1 MREYAYYT
9 QVLKDQLIP
18 ATGCTEPIALAYGA
32 AIAYRTLGA
41 EPERI
46 TAAVSGSIIKN
57 VKSVVVP
64 KTGGM
69 KGIET
74 AIAAGVVAG
83 NPDLELE
90 VLSGAP
96 ENTGA
101 LAKKFLEKCPVTVC
115 LADSDRIF
123 DIQITMYA
131 GKHSAFVRIVDTH
144 TNVVS
149 VRRDETVLKEREIP
163 RLAGQ
168 AEKTAM
174 LEITKIVEYAGTCRL
189 EDVAETIEYQIS
201 CNQNLSQEGLKG
213 SWGAEIGR
221 TLLSGEKNPD
231 VKLRAMAAAAAG
243 SDARM
248 SGCELPAVINS
259 GSGNQGLTITLPILE
274 YAKEL
279 NASHEQLIRALVLAN
294 LVAVRIKQSI
304 GYLSAYCG
312 AVCAGCAAAAGIAYL
327 HGADEVLINHT
338 VVNGLAILS
347 GTICDGAKP
356 SCAAKIAAAVDAG
369 IMGYRMYLHHREFRH
384 GEGIVGSNVDDTIA
398 KVGVLAQQGMRQTDR
413 TILDIMQ
420 DRCS

>member
-32 AIAYRTLGA
+32 AMAYRTLGA

-123 DIQITMYA
+123 DIQITMCA

-174 LEITKIVEYAGTCRL
+174 LEITKIVEYARTCRL

-221 TLLSGEKNPD
+221 TLLSGEKKPD

>member
-18 ATGCTEPIALAYGA
+18 DTGCTEPIALAYGA
-32 AIAYRTLGA
+32 AMAYRTLGA

-101 LAKKFLEKCPVTVC
+101 LAKEFLEKCPVTVC

-174 LEITKIVEYAGTCRL
+174 LEITKIVEYARTCRL

-243 SDARM
+243 SDA
-248 SGCELPAVINS
+248 CELPAVINS

-356 SCAAKIAAAVDAG
+356 SCAAKIAMAVNAG
-369 IMGYRMYLHHREFRH
+369 LLGFEMARKGKEFSG
-384 GEGIVGSNVDDTIA
+384 GEGIVKKGIENTIE
-398 KVGVLAQQGMRQTDR
+398 KVGVLSREGMGVTNEV
-413 TILDIMQ
+413 ILDIMVK
-420 DRCS
+420 D

>member
-32 AIAYRTLGA
+32 AMAYRTLGA

-149 VRRDETVLKEREIP
+149 VCRDETVLKEREIP

-174 LEITKIVEYAGTCRL
+174 LEITKIVEYARTCRL

-201 CNQNLSQEGLKG
+201 CNQSLSQEGLKG
-213 SWGAEIGR
+213 SWGRKSGGR
-221 TLLSGEKNPD
+221 CCPGRKT
-231 VKLRAMAAAAAG
+231 
-243 SDARM
+243 RM
-248 SGCELPAVINS
+248 
-259 GSGNQGLTITLPILE
+259 
-274 YAKEL
+274 
-279 NASHEQLIRALVLAN
+279 
-294 LVAVRIKQSI
+294 
-304 GYLSAYCG
+304 
-312 AVCAGCAAAAGIAYL
+312 
-327 HGADEVLINHT
+327 
-338 VVNGLAILS
+338 
-347 GTICDGAKP
+347 
-356 SCAAKIAAAVDAG
+356 
-369 IMGYRMYLHHREFRH
+369 
-384 GEGIVGSNVDDTIA
+384 
-398 KVGVLAQQGMRQTDR
+398 
-413 TILDIMQ
+413 
-420 DRCS
+420 

>member
-32 AIAYRTLGA
+32 AMAYRTLGA

-174 LEITKIVEYAGTCRL
+174 LEITKIVEYARTCRL

-213 SWGAEIGR
+213 CWGAEIGR

>member
-1 MREYAYYT
+1 
-9 QVLKDQLIP
+9 
-18 ATGCTEPIALAYGA
+18 
-32 AIAYRTLGA
+32 
-41 EPERI
+41 
-46 TAAVSGSIIKN
+46 
-57 VKSVVVP
+57 
-64 KTGGM
+64 
-69 KGIET
+69 
-74 AIAAGVVAG
+74 
-83 NPDLELE
+83 
-90 VLSGAP
+90 
-96 ENTGA
+96 
-101 LAKKFLEKCPVTVC
+101 
-115 LADSDRIF
+115 
-123 DIQITMYA
+123 MYA

-174 LEITKIVEYAGTCRL
+174 LEITKIVEYARTCRL

-201 CNQNLSQEGLKG
+201 CNQNLSQEGLRG

-221 TLLSGEKNPD
+221 TLLSGEKKPD

-304 GYLSAYCG
+304 GYLSA
-312 AVCAGCAAAAGIAYL
+312 
-327 HGADEVLINHT
+327 
-338 VVNGLAILS
+338 
-347 GTICDGAKP
+347 
-356 SCAAKIAAAVDAG
+356 
-369 IMGYRMYLHHREFRH
+369 
-384 GEGIVGSNVDDTIA
+384 
-398 KVGVLAQQGMRQTDR
+398 
-413 TILDIMQ
+413 
-420 DRCS
+420 

>member
-32 AIAYRTLGA
+32 AMAYRTLGA

-74 AIAAGVVAG
+74 AIAAGV
-83 NPDLELE
+83 
-90 VLSGAP
+90 LSGAP

-101 LAKKFLEKCPVTVC
+101 LAKEFLEKCPVTVC

-174 LEITKIVEYAGTCRL
+174 LEITKIVEYARTCRL

-294 LVAVRIKQSI
+294 LVAVRIK
-304 GYLSAYCG
+304 
-312 AVCAGCAAAAGIAYL
+312 
-327 HGADEVLINHT
+327 
-338 VVNGLAILS
+338 
-347 GTICDGAKP
+347 
-356 SCAAKIAAAVDAG
+356 
-369 IMGYRMYLHHREFRH
+369 
-384 GEGIVGSNVDDTIA
+384 
-398 KVGVLAQQGMRQTDR
+398 
-413 TILDIMQ
+413 
-420 DRCS
+420 

>member
-32 AIAYRTLGA
+32 AMAYRTLGA

-115 LADSDRIF
+115 LADSERIF

-131 GKHSAFVRIVDTH
+131 GKHSAFVRIVDK
-144 TNVVS
+144 
-149 VRRDETVLKEREIP
+149 TVLKEREIP

-174 LEITKIVEYAGTCRL
+174 LEITKIVEYARTCRL

-356 SCAAKIAAAVDAG
+356 SCAAKIAMAVNAG
-369 IMGYRMYLHHREFRH
+369 LLGFEMARKGKEFSG
-384 GEGIVGSNVDDTIA
+384 GEGIVKKGIENTIE
-398 KVGVLAQQGMRQTDR
+398 KGGVLSREGMGVTNEV
-413 TILDIMQ
+413 ILDIMVK
-420 DRCS
+420 D

>member
-32 AIAYRTLGA
+32 AMAYRTLGA

-149 VRRDETVLKEREIP
+149 VRRDETVLKERENSSACG
-163 RLAGQ
+163 AGG
-168 AEKTAM
+168 EDRH
-174 LEITKIVEYAGTCRL
+174 AGN
-189 EDVAETIEYQIS
+189 YQN
-201 CNQNLSQEGLKG
+201 CGVCQNLPPGGRGGDHRISDFLQPKPFPG
-213 SWGAEIGR
+213 GAEGQLGGGNR
-221 TLLSGEKNPD
+221 ADAAVRGEKPGCKAPGHGGGRRGLGCPD
-231 VKLRAMAAAAAG
+231 ERL
-243 SDARM
+243 
-248 SGCELPAVINS
+248 
-259 GSGNQGLTITLPILE
+259 
-274 YAKEL
+274 
-279 NASHEQLIRALVLAN
+279 
-294 LVAVRIKQSI
+294 
-304 GYLSAYCG
+304 
-312 AVCAGCAAAAGIAYL
+312 
-327 HGADEVLINHT
+327 
-338 VVNGLAILS
+338 
-347 GTICDGAKP
+347 
-356 SCAAKIAAAVDAG
+356 
-369 IMGYRMYLHHREFRH
+369 
-384 GEGIVGSNVDDTIA
+384 
-398 KVGVLAQQGMRQTDR
+398 
-413 TILDIMQ
+413 
-420 DRCS
+420 

>member
-32 AIAYRTLGA
+32 AMAYRTLGA

-149 VRRDETVLKEREIP
+149 VRRDETVLKERERP
-163 RLAGQ
+163 PCWKLPKLWSMPEPA
-168 AEKTAM
+168 A
-174 LEITKIVEYAGTCRL
+174 
-189 EDVAETIEYQIS
+189 
-201 CNQNLSQEGLKG
+201 
-213 SWGAEIGR
+213 WR
-221 TLLSGEKNPD
+221 TWRRP
-231 VKLRAMAAAAAG
+231 
-243 SDARM
+243 
-248 SGCELPAVINS
+248 
-259 GSGNQGLTITLPILE
+259 
-274 YAKEL
+274 
-279 NASHEQLIRALVLAN
+279 
-294 LVAVRIKQSI
+294 
-304 GYLSAYCG
+304 
-312 AVCAGCAAAAGIAYL
+312 
-327 HGADEVLINHT
+327 
-338 VVNGLAILS
+338 
-347 GTICDGAKP
+347 
-356 SCAAKIAAAVDAG
+356 
-369 IMGYRMYLHHREFRH
+369 
-384 GEGIVGSNVDDTIA
+384 
-398 KVGVLAQQGMRQTDR
+398 
-413 TILDIMQ
+413 
-420 DRCS
+420 

>member
-174 LEITKIVEYAGTCRL
+174 LEITKIVEYARTCRL

-259 GSGNQGLTITLPILE
+259 GSGNQGLTVSLPVVE
-274 YAKEL
+274 YAREWGKSQEEL
-279 NASHEQLIRALVLAN
+279 YRALLISN
-294 LVAVRIKQSI
+294 LVSI
-304 GYLSAYCG
+304 YQKHYIGSLSAFCG
-312 AVCAGCAAAAGIAYL
+312 AVTAACGAGAGITYL
-327 HGADEVLINHT
+327 AGGDYQAICRT
-338 VVNGLAILS
+338 IVNTIGNVGGI
-347 GTICDGAKP
+347 ICDGAKS
-356 SCAAKIAAAVDAG
+356 SCAAKIASALDAA
-369 IMGYRMYLHHREFRH
+369 ILGYELSMKGRVFKP
-384 GEGIVGSNVDDTIA
+384 GEGIIQEDIEETIRSTGYVGR
-398 KVGVLAQQGMRQTDR
+398 VGMKTTDVE
-413 TILDIMQ
+413 ILNLMLHQ
-420 DRCS
+420 CH

>member
-32 AIAYRTLGA
+32 AMAYRTLGA

-131 GKHSAFVRIVDTH
+131 GRHSAFVRIVDTH

-174 LEITKIVEYAGTCRL
+174 LEITKIVEYARTCRL

>member
-1 MREYAYYT
+1 MQEYAYYT

-41 EPERI
+41 EPEKI
-46 TAAVSGSIIKN
+46 TAAVSGSILKN

-64 KTGGM
+64 TTGGM

-83 NPDLELE
+83 NPDTELE
-90 VLSGAP
+90 VLAGAP
-96 ENTGA
+96 ENTGE
-101 LAKKFLEKCPVTVC
+101 LVKEFLKKCPVSVC

-131 GKHSAFVRIVDTH
+131 GEHSAFVRIVDTH
-144 TNVVS
+144 TNVVM
-149 VRRDETVLKEREIP
+149 VRRDGVVLKEKEIP
-163 RLAGQ
+163 QSVGQ
-168 AEKTAM
+168 AEKTAV
-174 LEITKIVEYAGTCRL
+174 LEITKIVEYARTCRL

-294 LVAVRIKQSI
+294 LVAPSP
-304 GYLSAYCG
+304 S
-312 AVCAGCAAAAGIAYL
+312 AAARMSRRIL
-327 HGADEVLINHT
+327 E
-338 VVNGLAILS
+338 LAATPPAMAIFLQPVCRSASSTRGTRVSETAAEKLAHRS
-347 GTICDGAKP
+347 GMFSASPTCSAWWMRFN
-356 SCAAKIAAAVDAG
+356 AAVFKPEK
-369 IMGYRMYLHHREFRH
+369 L
-384 GEGIVGSNVDDTIA
+384 
-398 KVGVLAQQGMRQTDR
+398 
-413 TILDIMQ
+413 IL
-420 DRCS
+420 

>member
-32 AIAYRTLGA
+32 AMAYRTLGA

-174 LEITKIVEYAGTCRL
+174 LEITKIVEYARTCRL

-231 VKLRAMAAAAAG
+231 VKLRAMAVNAG
-243 SDARM
+243 LLGFEMARKGKEF
-248 SGCELPAVINS
+248 SG
-259 GSGNQGLTITLPILE
+259 
-274 YAKEL
+274 
-279 NASHEQLIRALVLAN
+279 
-294 LVAVRIKQSI
+294 
-304 GYLSAYCG
+304 
-312 AVCAGCAAAAGIAYL
+312 
-327 HGADEVLINHT
+327 
-338 VVNGLAILS
+338 
-347 GTICDGAKP
+347 
-356 SCAAKIAAAVDAG
+356 
-369 IMGYRMYLHHREFRH
+369 
-384 GEGIVGSNVDDTIA
+384 GEGIVKKGIENTIE
-398 KVGVLAQQGMRQTDR
+398 KVGVLSREGMGVTNEV
-413 TILDIMQ
+413 ILDIMVK
-420 DRCS
+420 D

>member
-32 AIAYRTLGA
+32 AMAYRTLGA

-174 LEITKIVEYAGTCRL
+174 LEITKIVEYARTCRL

-213 SWGAEIGR
+213 CWGAEIGR

-312 AVCAGCAAAAGIAYL
+312 AVCAGCTAAAGIAYL

-356 SCAAKIAAAVDAG
+356 SCAAKIAMAVNAG
-369 IMGYRMYLHHREFRH
+369 LLGFEMARKGKEFSG
-384 GEGIVGSNVDDTIA
+384 GEGIVKKGIENTIE
-398 KVGVLAQQGMRQTDR
+398 KVGVLSREGMGVTNEV
-413 TILDIMQ
+413 ILDIMVK
-420 DRCS
+420 D

>member
-32 AIAYRTLGA
+32 AMAYRTLGA

-174 LEITKIVEYAGTCRL
+174 LEITKIVEYARTCRL